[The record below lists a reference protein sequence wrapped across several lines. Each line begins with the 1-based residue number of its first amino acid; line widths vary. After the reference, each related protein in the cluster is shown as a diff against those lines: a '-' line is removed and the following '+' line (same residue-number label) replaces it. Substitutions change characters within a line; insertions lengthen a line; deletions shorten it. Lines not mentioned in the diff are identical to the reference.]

1 MEVKDRTA
9 EHAVFRSLS
18 DGRRRCVVRLLQDRR
33 SPVDLRDLAT
43 QVVADEGGRP
53 LDSVRPYDVAN
64 VLPELAHQHLPQLES
79 AGLVRWDRDAGTVT
93 LTDHPALG
101 DPKFQRIVA
110 GEGER
115 DWDAVLAQLADG
127 RRRVVLS
134 VVADHDG
141 PVSRA
146 DIARTTI
153 TRAPDLF
160 TGGTSTDPVE
170 ALETSLHHV
179 HLPKLQSVGLVS
191 YDLDAGTVAYEGHA
205 AIETEWL
212 TVEEGE
218 TPPAILPTDRNAN
231 AV

>member
-1 MEVKDRTA
+1 MDVMDRPA

-18 DGRRRCVVRLLQDRR
+18 DARRRCVVRLLQDRR

-43 QVVADEGGRP
+43 QVVAVEGDRP

-64 VLPELAHQHLPQLES
+64 VLPDIAHDHLPQLEA
-79 AGLVRWDRDAGTVT
+79 AGLVRWDRDAETVT

-110 GEGER
+110 GEEDA

-134 VVADHDG
+134 VVADQEG
-141 PVSRA
+141 PVTREA
-146 DIARTTI
+146 IARAVL

-160 TGGTSTDPVE
+160 AGSRSSDPVE
-170 ALETSLHHV
+170 ALETSLHHI
-179 HLPKLQSVGLVS
+179 HLPKLQDAGLVS
-191 YDLDAGTVAYEGHA
+191 YDGESMTAVYEGHA
-205 AIETEWL
+205 DLEAEWL
-212 TVEEGE
+212 VAEEDE
-218 TPPAILPTDRNAN
+218 TPRAILPTARDAN